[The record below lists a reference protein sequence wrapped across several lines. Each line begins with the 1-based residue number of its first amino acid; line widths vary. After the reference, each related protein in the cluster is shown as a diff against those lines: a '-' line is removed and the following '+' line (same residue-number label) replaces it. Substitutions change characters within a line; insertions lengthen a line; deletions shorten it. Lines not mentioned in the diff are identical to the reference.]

1 MFSTKLRIIQ
11 AKTSGTDGKLSTYF
25 LYIYTAGQVNAET
38 LKFTVMEKNDL
49 VVLMTFTRVNNA
61 SMHKALLESAG
72 IKAYVLDEYMG
83 TVFPVGGD
91 LQVRLAVAKEDEAKA
106 REILAADFD
115 KAGFKEDSKNMK
127 E

>member
-1 MFSTKLRIIQ
+1 
-11 AKTSGTDGKLSTYF
+11 
-25 LYIYTAGQVNAET
+25 
-38 LKFTVMEKNDL
+38 
-49 VVLMTFTRVNNA
+49 MTFTRVNNA
-61 SMHKALLESAG
+61 SMHKALLESVG